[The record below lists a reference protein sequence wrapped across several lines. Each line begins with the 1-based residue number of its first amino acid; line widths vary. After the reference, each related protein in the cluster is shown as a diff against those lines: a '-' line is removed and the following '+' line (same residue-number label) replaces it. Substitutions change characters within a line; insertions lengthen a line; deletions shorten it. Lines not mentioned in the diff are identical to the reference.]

1 MAGPGSRGESAT
13 RAEYAGPP
21 RLVVVVGSGRSG
33 TSTLA
38 GALKYLGMHV
48 PQPEWPANRSN
59 PRGFHEPK
67 WVVQFQRRMLRR
79 ANIALDDARPAA
91 FDLAAQAAGR
101 ARPQRELAEWLKEH
115 ALLTDTNLVKD
126 PRNSYFVPMWRE
138 SVTQAGGVPSFL
150 TMLRHPAEVVGSKS
164 KYYGERFGA
173 ASRTANWL
181 NIALHTEEATRDSPR
196 TFVRYADLLQGW
208 RGQVDR
214 IDRGLGLTVL
224 ERAGAEQQ
232 AEVDG
237 FIDPGLRRVQVTW
250 DDLGVPRR
258 LRDMAEHVW
267 EQLGRLAASGDAHD
281 ADAETALDS
290 ARRDYRELYAE
301 AEATV
306 ESSVYAAR
314 EQGRRAA
321 QAGPGDQDRDTPGSG
336 GGGTL
341 ERVRRK
347 VSRTVQRAQAEG

>member
-1 MAGPGSRGESAT
+1 MPTQVERGGA
-13 RAEYAGPP
+13 P

-67 WVVQFQRRMLRR
+67 WVVQFQRRMLNR

-101 ARPQRELAEWLKEH
+101 PRPQRDLAEWLKEH

-181 NIALHTEEATRDSPR
+181 NIALHTEAATRDSTR
-196 TFVRYADLLQGW
+196 TFVRYSDLLQDW
-208 RGQVDR
+208 RSEVER
-214 IDRGLGLTVL
+214 IDRGLGLSVL

-237 FIDPGLRRVQVTW
+237 FIDPGLRRVQATW
-250 DDLGVPRR
+250 DDLGVPPR
-258 LRDMAEHVW
+258 LRDMAEDVW
-267 EQLGRLAASGDAHD
+267 EQLGRLAVSGDAHD

-290 ARRDYRELYAE
+290 ARRDYCELYAE

-306 ESSVYAAR
+306 ESTVHAAR
-314 EQGRRAA
+314 EEGRRAA
-321 QAGPGDQDRDTPGSG
+321 KPGPANRDRGAAGG
-336 GGGTL
+336 GEGGTL

-347 VSRTVQRAQAEG
+347 VSRTVQRAQGG

>member
-1 MAGPGSRGESAT
+1 MPTQVERGGA
-13 RAEYAGPP
+13 P

-67 WVVQFQRRMLRR
+67 WVVQFQRRMLHR
-79 ANIALDDARPAA
+79 ANVALDDARPEA
-91 FDLAAQAAGR
+91 FDLAAQATGR
-101 ARPQRELAEWLKEH
+101 PRPQRDLAEWLEEH

-181 NIALHTEEATRDSPR
+181 NIALHTEQATRDSTR
-196 TFVRYADLLQGW
+196 AFVRYADLLQDW
-208 RGQVDR
+208 RGEVAR
-214 IDRGLGLTVL
+214 IDRGLGLSVL

-232 AEVDG
+232 AEVDR
-237 FIDPGLRRVQVTW
+237 FIDPGLRRVQ
-250 DDLGVPRR
+250 
-258 LRDMAEHVW
+258 
-267 EQLGRLAASGDAHD
+267 
-281 ADAETALDS
+281 
-290 ARRDYRELYAE
+290 
-301 AEATV
+301 
-306 ESSVYAAR
+306 
-314 EQGRRAA
+314 
-321 QAGPGDQDRDTPGSG
+321 
-336 GGGTL
+336 
-341 ERVRRK
+341 
-347 VSRTVQRAQAEG
+347 

>member
-1 MAGPGSRGESAT
+1 MAGPGSRDPLA
-13 RAEYAGPP
+13 RAGGP

-67 WVVQFQRRMLRR
+67 WVVQFQRRMLNR

-101 ARPQRELAEWLKEH
+101 PRPQRDLAEWLKEH

-138 SVTQAGGVPSFL
+138 SITHAGGVPSFL

-181 NIALHTEEATRDSPR
+181 NIALHTEEATRDSTR
-196 TFVRYADLLQGW
+196 TFVRYSDLLQDW
-208 RGQVDR
+208 RREIDR
-214 IDRGLGLTVL
+214 IDRGLGLSVL
-224 ERAGAEQQ
+224 ERSDAEQQ

-237 FIDPGLRRVQVTW
+237 FIDPGLRRVHATW
-250 DDLGVPRR
+250 DDLGVPPR

-267 EQLGRLAASGDAHD
+267 EQLGRLAASDGAHD
-281 ADAETALDS
+281 ADAEAELDS
-290 ARRDYRELYAE
+290 ARRDYRELYAD

-306 ESSVYAAR
+306 ESTVHAAR
-314 EQGRRAA
+314 EEGRRAGKS
-321 QAGPGDQDRDTPGSG
+321 GPANRDRRAARG
-336 GGGTL
+336 GEGGTL

-347 VSRTVQRAQAEG
+347 VSRTVQRAQGG

>member
-1 MAGPGSRGESAT
+1 MAGPGSRDPF
-13 RAEYAGPP
+13 RAGAP

-67 WVVQFQRRMLRR
+67 WVVQFQRRMLNR

-91 FDLAAQAAGR
+91 FDLAAQAAAR
-101 ARPQRELAEWLKEH
+101 PRPQRDLAEWLKEH

-138 SVTQAGGVPSFL
+138 SITLAGGVPSFL

-164 KYYGERFGA
+164 RYYGERFGA

-181 NIALHTEEATRDSPR
+181 NIALHTEEATRDSTR
-196 TFVRYADLLQGW
+196 TFVRYSDLLQDW
-208 RGQVDR
+208 RSEVVR
-214 IDRGLGLTVL
+214 IDRGLGLSVL
-224 ERAGAEQQ
+224 ERASAEQQ

-237 FIDPGLRRVQVTW
+237 FIDPGLRRVQATW
-250 DDLGVPRR
+250 DDLGVPPR

-267 EQLGRLAASGDAHD
+267 EQVGRLAASGDAHD
-281 ADAETALDS
+281 NDAEAELDS
-290 ARRDYRELYAE
+290 VRRDYRELYAE
-301 AEATV
+301 AEATA
-306 ESSVYAAR
+306 ESTVHAAR
-314 EQGRRAA
+314 EEGRRAA
-321 QAGPGDQDRDTPGSG
+321 KPGPANRDRDAAG
-336 GGGTL
+336 GGEGGTL

-347 VSRTVQRAQAEG
+347 VSRTVQRAQGG